1 MSEELNNLELR
12 KDEEPEVE
20 AHRKKHMAND
30 EPSDEGEDDEVEAH
44 RIRKMRPKKD

>member
-44 RIRKMRPKKD
+44 RMRKASARLD